1 VKDRLTAN
9 NKMPEEEDM
18 ERTLSIVKP
27 DGVQK
32 HLIGEVIKRFE
43 DHGLRVIGLK
53 MISMD
58 KKEAEGFYA
67 VHRGKPFF
75 ESLTTFMSSGPAVV
89 MMLEGESAISKT
101 RDLMGATD
109 PKQAK
114 EGTLRRQYAA
124 NIERNVVHGSDAPET
139 AAFEIKYF
147 FNSLETFEY

>member
-1 VKDRLTAN
+1 
-9 NKMPEEEDM
+9 M

-43 DHGLRVIGLK
+43 DHGLMVIGLK
-53 MISMD
+53 MIWMD
-58 KKEAEGFYA
+58 KKEAQGFYA

-75 ESLTTFMSSGPAVV
+75 ESLTAFMSAGPAVV
-89 MMLEGESAISKT
+89 MVLEGEGAISKT
-101 RDLMGATD
+101 RELMGATD

-139 AAFEIKYF
+139 ADFEIKYF